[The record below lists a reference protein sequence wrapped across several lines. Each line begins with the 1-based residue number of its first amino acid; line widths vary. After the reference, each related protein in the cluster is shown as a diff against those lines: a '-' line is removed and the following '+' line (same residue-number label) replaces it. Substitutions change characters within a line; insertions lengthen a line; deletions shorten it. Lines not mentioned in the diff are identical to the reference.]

1 MNDFISGLGSME
13 QRLVAQA
20 TEKVDQL
27 KTELEST
34 RDAKKAAKIEKRI
47 AGLEKV
53 ISSSLEKVQ
62 KQIAKDSK
70 GLTPAQLEMYGRCIY
85 KSLFGFTKITFF
97 EKGFA
102 KVGMAEPALLRS
114 ISADAHLSSKTLPGR
129 AASQLLMAPLT
140 GGLSLMAGAVAP
152 NQRGS
157 LILSIVTSEKAHIL
171 KVDTPM
177 DSFIKVMYEAEGV
190 GNALLAKLKA
200 EGQVAQEG
208 DLSARPTHDLASQL
222 TQLEQLRQQ
231 GALSEEEFAKA
242 KNRLLG

>member
-1 MNDFISGLGSME
+1 MSDFMSGLGSVE

-20 TEKVDQL
+20 TEKVEQL
-27 KTELEST
+27 KKELDDT

-53 ISSSLEKVQ
+53 ISSSLQKVQ
-62 KQIAKDSK
+62 KQIDKDSK
-70 GLTPAQLEMYGRCIY
+70 GLTPAQIEMYGKCIY
-85 KSLFGFTKITFF
+85 KSLFGFTKVMFY
-97 EKGFA
+97 EKGYA

-140 GGLSLMAGAVAP
+140 GGLSLMSGAIAP

-157 LILSIVTSEKAHIL
+157 LILSIVTTSKAHIL

-190 GNALLAKLKA
+190 GNALLAKIKA
-200 EGQVAQEG
+200 ESQVAETNESG
-208 DLSARPTHDLASQL
+208 SGVTKDLASQL
-222 TQLEQLRQQ
+222 TQLNQLRQQ
-231 GALSEEEFAKA
+231 GALSDEEFAKA
-242 KNRLLG
+242 KDRLLG